1 MLTKSPEV
9 GVDYTIPYDIR
20 GSGDSVFPNTV
31 EEDHDRGIKIKGWR
45 KDELQLLLHKGLRRC
60 RHNEENL
67 DNEIETTSTFLQTDS
82 LLLVSGVVLQ
92 EDMRWKVSPSLQ
104 PIVLFWPEPVPLVT
118 WRKPPSYLC
127 STRGEETVTESE
139 PAPDTAKSVRG

>member
-67 DNEIETTSTFLQTDS
+67 DNEIETIRMRYALISPECSSITDRS
-82 LLLVSGVVLQ
+82 RRQ
-92 EDMRWKVSPSLQ
+92 EV
-104 PIVLFWPEPVPLVT
+104 
-118 WRKPPSYLC
+118 
-127 STRGEETVTESE
+127 GET
-139 PAPDTAKSVRG
+139 G

>member
-67 DNEIETTSTFLQTDS
+67 DNEIETPD
-82 LLLVSGVVLQ
+82 LLRRCLGSIRVTTRRISITRLKRG
-92 EDMRWKVSPSLQ
+92 RNWRA
-104 PIVLFWPEPVPLVT
+104 IVPF
-118 WRKPPSYLC
+118 
-127 STRGEETVTESE
+127 
-139 PAPDTAKSVRG
+139 